1 MSVAK
6 GLAERILSTVS
17 PERSFCFYLDVGRP
31 LDSVARGL
39 KEFGE
44 ILKTVD
50 VMSLEFHS
58 GRGDF
63 EKWVYM
69 LGDVELSKS
78 LVKLRNSGFKGEK
91 LRSELVRVVQTR
103 VRQLQRSVSR

>member
-6 GLAERILSTVS
+6 GLAERILSPVS
-17 PERSFCFYLDVGRP
+17 QERSFYYYLDVGRP
-31 LDSVARGL
+31 LDYVAHSL

-50 VMSLEFHS
+50 VKSLEFHLK
-58 GRGDF
+58 RDDF

-78 LVKLRNSGFKGEK
+78 LVKLRNSGLTGEK
-91 LRSELVRVVQTR
+91 LRSELVRLVQTR